1 MVQNRQNSLRE
12 SDASIIK
19 RNQVVLFFIF
29 ALVVS
34 SVFAIPL
41 LLSIYKVIPVELPG
55 VLGLIASLGSSIAA
69 VIVASLSDG
78 KTELRKLWGGLKKWR
93 VHPLWYLFAI
103 FSNTAMI
110 LLAMGLFALFGG
122 SFPSISE
129 KLPQL
134 LPIAVFLTIQAGLGE
149 EIGWRGFATPKL
161 QERFSGLA
169 AIFIVSGVWLV
180 WHIPLFFVPGG
191 LQANIWNKI
200 GFLPA
205 VAFYGVNLIAQSIL
219 YTWSYNSTGGSVLM
233 PIFLHGSL
241 NWSAWF
247 LSMNDIPLMG
257 MIPIVLFLII
267 EVVVAIIIVIVSG
280 KDLSWDHVKSG

>member
-1 MVQNRQNSLRE
+1 MVQKKQNILRE
-12 SDASIIK
+12 SNGSFIK
-19 RNQVVLFFIF
+19 KHQVVLFFIF
-29 ALVVS
+29 AIVVS
-34 SVFAIPL
+34 SIFAIPL

-55 VLGLIASLGSSIAA
+55 VLGLIAALGSSIAA

-247 LSMNDIPLMG
+247 LSMNDIQSIG

>member
-180 WHIPLFFVPGG
+180 WHIPLFFVPEG
-191 LQANIWNKI
+191 LQANIWDKI

-205 VAFYGVNLIAQSIL
+205 VAFYGINLIAQSIL

>member
-1 MVQNRQNSLRE
+1 
-12 SDASIIK
+12 
-19 RNQVVLFFIF
+19 
-29 ALVVS
+29 
-34 SVFAIPL
+34 
-41 LLSIYKVIPVELPG
+41 
-55 VLGLIASLGSSIAA
+55 LGLIAAFGSSIAA

-78 KTELRKLWGGLKKWR
+78 KTELKKLWGGLKKWR

-103 FSNTAMI
+103 FVNTAMT
-110 LLAMGLFALFGG
+110 LLATGLFALFGG

-161 QERFSGLA
+161 QEKFSGLTA
-169 AIFIVSGVWLV
+169 VFIVSGVWLI
-180 WHIPLFFVPGG
+180 WHIPLFFVPEG
-191 LQANIWNKI
+191 LQANIWDKI

-205 VAFYGVNLIAQSIL
+205 VAFYGVNLIAQSII

-247 LSMNDIPLMG
+247 LSMNDVPSMGMMPLM
-257 MIPIVLFLII
+257 LFLIVEI
-267 EVVVAIIIVIVSG
+267 VVALIIVIASG
-280 KDLSWDHVKSG
+280 KDLNWDHVKSG

>member
-55 VLGLIASLGSSIAA
+55 VLGLIAALGSSIAA

-180 WHIPLFFVPGG
+180 WHIPLFFVPEG
-191 LQANIWNKI
+191 LQANIWDKI

-205 VAFYGVNLIAQSIL
+205 VAFYGINLIAQSIL

-247 LSMNDIPLMG
+247 LSMNDIQSIG

>member
-1 MVQNRQNSLRE
+1 VVQKKQNILRE
-12 SDASIIK
+12 TNSSFISK
-19 RNQVVLFFIF
+19 HQVVLFFIF
-29 ALVVS
+29 AIVVS
-34 SVFAIPL
+34 GVFAIPL

-55 VLGLIASLGSSIAA
+55 ILGLIAAFGSSIAA

-78 KTELRKLWGGLKKWR
+78 KTELKKLWGGLKKWR

-103 FSNTAMI
+103 FVNTAMT
-110 LLAMGLFALFGG
+110 LLATGLFALFGG

-161 QERFSGLA
+161 QEKFSGLTA
-169 AIFIVSGVWLV
+169 VFIVSGVWLI
-180 WHIPLFFVPGG
+180 WHIPLFFVPEG
-191 LQANIWNKI
+191 LQANIWDKI

-205 VAFYGVNLIAQSIL
+205 VAFYGVNLIAQSII

-247 LSMNDIPLMG
+247 LSMNDVPSMGMMPLM
-257 MIPIVLFLII
+257 LFLIVEI
-267 EVVVAIIIVIVSG
+267 VVALIIVIASG
-280 KDLSWDHVKSG
+280 KDLNWDHVKSG

>member
-1 MVQNRQNSLRE
+1 MVEKKQNILRE
-12 SDASIIK
+12 ANASFIK
-19 RNQVVLFFIF
+19 RNQVVLFFIL
-29 ALVVS
+29 AIVVS
-34 SVFAIPL
+34 GIFAIPL
-41 LLSIYKVIPVELPG
+41 LLSIYNVIPIELPG
-55 VLGLIASLGSSIAA
+55 VLGLIAALGSSIAA
-69 VIVASLSDG
+69 VIVASLADG
-78 KTELRKLWGGLKKWR
+78 KTELGKLWGGLKKWR

-103 FSNTAMI
+103 FVNTVMI

-129 KLPQL
+129 KLPKL

-161 QERFSGLA
+161 QERFSGLT
-169 AIFIVSGVWLV
+169 AILIVSGVWLV
-180 WHIPLFFVPGG
+180 WHIPLFFVPEG
-191 LQANIWNKI
+191 LQANIWNEI

-205 VAFYGVNLIAQSIL
+205 VAFYGINLIAQSII
-219 YTWSYNSTGGSVLM
+219 YTWSYNSTGGSVVM

-247 LSMNDIPLMG
+247 LSMEDIPSVGMMPLM
-257 MIPIVLFLII
+257 LFLII

-280 KDLSWDHVKSG
+280 KDLNWGHVKSG